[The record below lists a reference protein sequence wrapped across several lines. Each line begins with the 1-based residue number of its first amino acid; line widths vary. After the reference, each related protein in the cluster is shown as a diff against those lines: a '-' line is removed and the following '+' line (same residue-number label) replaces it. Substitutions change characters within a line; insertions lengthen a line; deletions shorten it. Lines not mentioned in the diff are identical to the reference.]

1 MRPLT
6 ALFTATLL
14 LTTLAFAKDKKNAIP
29 AYILNAHTVS
39 VIIDPHAGVSI
50 EDPEANQVAQKDVQA
65 ALARW
70 GRYDLRLIAEYSS
83 DLIIVI
89 RRGERNVQQTIVD
102 PRQGSHP
109 VSVTPTDD
117 GMSVG
122 VQRGQQPNAPGMPTR
137 ESSPDTPHTQM
148 EISDAEDSFEVYQGN
163 VSNPLD
169 TAPGFRSRAKDGL
182 HPHNV
187 PAVDVFKKA
196 VTDAEK
202 AAAQN
207 SGSKHP

>member
-1 MRPLT
+1 MPTRVH
-6 ALFTATLL
+6 ALAA
-14 LTTLAFAKDKKNAIP
+14 LAFAASLAAAAAPP
-29 AYILNAHTVS
+29 AFSAF
-39 VIIDPHAGVSI
+39 SI
-50 EDPEANQVAQKDVQA
+50 EQVLGAPFPSELQA
-65 ALARW
+65 ARQ
-70 GRYDLRLIAEYSS
+70 GERIAWV
-83 DLIIVI
+83 LN

-169 TAPGFRSRAKDGL
+169 TVPGFRSRAKD
-182 HPHNV
+182 
-187 PAVDVFKKA
+187 
-196 VTDAEK
+196 
-202 AAAQN
+202 
-207 SGSKHP
+207 